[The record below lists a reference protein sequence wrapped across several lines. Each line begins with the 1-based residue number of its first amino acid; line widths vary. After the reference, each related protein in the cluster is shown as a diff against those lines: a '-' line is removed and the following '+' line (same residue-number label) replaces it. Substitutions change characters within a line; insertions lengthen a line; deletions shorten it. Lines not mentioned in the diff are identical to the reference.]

1 MLKKRITEE
10 YVDDSCKI
18 LEDKLK
24 RELLNSS
31 TSESSKMERIAAEIL
46 GKMKFLE
53 DSLSE
58 KSKNH
63 KKLIKDL
70 EELYQHPNKF

>member
-53 DSLSE
+53 DS
-58 KSKNH
+58 
-63 KKLIKDL
+63 
-70 EELYQHPNKF
+70 